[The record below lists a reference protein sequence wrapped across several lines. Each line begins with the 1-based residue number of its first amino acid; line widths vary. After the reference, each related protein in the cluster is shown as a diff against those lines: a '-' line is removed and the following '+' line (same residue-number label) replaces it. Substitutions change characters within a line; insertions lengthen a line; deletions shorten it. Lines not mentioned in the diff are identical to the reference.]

1 MSSTPIANGQQSSA
15 SGLNQTFSGLQDQGN
30 AILSLLSQIQLT
42 TLLDYSHRLTDLT
55 SKQQRAARVQAADIV
70 ALFVVSDFGSVNQGL
85 TTATVRV
92 DTASATLRERRF
104 PNTALVSSTS
114 FSVTSGTVNALNK
127 NQTLLSVFSPTA
139 PTGTFTMELQEPV
152 NLSVM
157 TIALAAMAS
166 APAVTV
172 QVSTDGLIYTPAA
185 STSLNGSVLNAWF
198 AEQSVQFIQLILTP
212 SHPDN
217 LGGNT
222 YTFGI
227 TDFSASTV
235 AYNLVSDVVFRP
247 VILTPQTQSLVFR
260 AQGTAGIIY
269 NLLLDDG
276 AVDGS
281 SYVAVTDGSLIP
293 VPNAATVTQAACAVD
308 IHGKLTT
315 ADLPANFYINS
326 VAVIDNTTGLNIP
339 VVHGLDPAD
348 ANIAS
353 VTRTYAA
360 FKPAG
365 SGVPYLTIIP
375 APLSTTGTYKVS
387 YIAGPASVSA
397 SLLVHLST
405 NDRTQTPV
413 FRAASLEE

>member
-15 SGLNQTFSGLQDQGN
+15 STLNTTFTGLQAQGN

-85 TTATVRV
+85 TTATVRI

-114 FSVTSGTVNALNK
+114 FSVTSGTVSALNK

-139 PTGTFTMELQEPV
+139 PTGTFTMELQSPV

-166 APAVTV
+166 SPQITV
-172 QVSTDGLIYTPAA
+172 QVSTDGLVYTPAA

-198 AEQSVQFIQLILTP
+198 AEQSVQFIQIILTP

-217 LGGNT
+217 LGGDT

-235 AYNLVSDVVFRP
+235 AYNLVSDIVFRP
-247 VILTPQTQSLVFR
+247 VILTPQTQNLVFR

-276 AVDGS
+276 TGAGT
-281 SYVAVTDGSLIP
+281 YIAVTDGSVIP
-293 VPNAATVTQAACAVD
+293 VPDATSVVQDACAVD
-308 IHGKLTT
+308 VNGKLTT
-315 ADLPANFYINS
+315 SDLPANYYINS
-326 VAVIDNTTGLNIP
+326 VAVIDNTTGFNIP

-365 SGVPYLTIIP
+365 TGVPYLTIHP
-375 APLSTTGTYKVS
+375 APSSTTGTYTVT